1 MAAVVS
7 VLIVDDRR
15 AYAEALAR
23 RVGTELHSFETVGVA
38 GADAAIELVRPHVV
52 VLDLDGAGADGPA
65 LVAQA
70 CGAPCGASVVA
81 ITDGTDTGA
90 MAAAV
95 RAGARAIVLE
105 HEPVEGLTRVLAA
118 VAAGET
124 HIPPATLT
132 AVLGALLA
140 VEEPSPEQQA
150 VARLTDRE
158 RDVLELLVAG
168 KRRAE
173 VAATMFVSV
182 NTVRTHTRNLLAKL
196 GVHSSVEAVS
206 VARRAG
212 LGA

>member
-1 MAAVVS
+1 M
-7 VLIVDDRR
+7 
-15 AYAEALAR
+15 
-23 RVGTELHSFETVGVA
+23 
-38 GADAAIELVRPHVV
+38 
-52 VLDLDGAGADGPA
+52 
-65 LVAQA
+65 
-70 CGAPCGASVVA
+70 VA
-81 ITDGTDTGA
+81 ITDGTDAGA

-105 HEPVEGLTRVLAA
+105 HEPIEGLTRVLGA

-173 VAATMFVSV
+173 VAASMFVSV

-196 GVHSSVEAVS
+196 EVHSSVEAVS

-212 LGA
+212 LGT